1 MTFLIA
7 YYDRLNISLAMPL
20 IAAENGWTDAQTASN
35 GAMLMGL
42 FYAGFGVANILTSFA
57 IPIFF
62 GDLLLWTPRNLP
74 TELMVGSLYLAMG
87 IIMLLAAR
95 DPLRQQAFVDF
106 VILANLFHAIVML
119 FYAEKP
125 VHILLDVVFIGS
137 MALIPLLLYPW
148 GIKRLLRYR

>member
-1 MTFLIA
+1 MWKTCYLTYYLVIFGIA
-7 YYDRLNISLAMPL
+7 N
-20 IAAENGWTDAQTASN
+20 
-35 GAMLMGL
+35 
-42 FYAGFGVANILTSFA
+42 VLTSFA

-62 GDLLLWTPRNLP
+62 GDLLLWAPRNLP

-95 DPLRQQAFVDF
+95 DPLQHQAFVDF
-106 VILANLFHAIVML
+106 VILANLFHALVML

-148 GIKRLLRYR
+148 GIKNLFRYRQMTVIDEKPDFSD